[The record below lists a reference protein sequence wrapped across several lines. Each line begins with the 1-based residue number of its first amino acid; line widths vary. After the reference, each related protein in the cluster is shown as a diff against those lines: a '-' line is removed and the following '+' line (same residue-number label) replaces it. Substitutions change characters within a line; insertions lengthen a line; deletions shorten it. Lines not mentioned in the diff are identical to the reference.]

1 MSSAERFAELWTDYL
16 EGGLDEAGYDELR
29 ELLSRDESL
38 TQLAADSFQMHRL
51 LGLIGLRDTSNTE
64 MFISATQAGMTERRE
79 SFVSSVRDQLAAE
92 RNELGRNR
100 FSLKLP
106 YYVVSTFV
114 VVCLLLLIFNLG
126 FRQDKTGPES
136 EKMIKV
142 IQPEASPV
150 QKTPFNYVAT
160 LVFAEDCLW
169 ENDMQLQEGQRVS
182 SGVLRLLQGMAILR
196 FDGGAAA
203 ILVGEVGIKVQS
215 RSSARLEC
223 GEVVVRAP
231 EEAAGFLL
239 QTPATEV
246 VDLGTEFAVKVG
258 KDGATEVHVM
268 EGEVAYRKQRI
279 GEQLGELLPAG
290 QAIRY
295 DTTDANQPREI
306 KIDATRFDEL
316 LRRSRQQ
323 SLDSS
328 LLVYEPFDYPPGNI
342 PLHETTGGKGWSAP
356 WELAPWVRRDPI
368 GMNIG
373 LNDFP
378 VPGQNTPGT
387 VLEAINGISTIVRRF
402 KHPVRL
408 DQNGVYFFSV
418 IVRWEPGDGP
428 LNPFSQL
435 RIVLRTSKDMLGD
448 HVMLNLPSSLRP
460 QIETRDG
467 ELFTDFNPVKL
478 NETQLWVGKIVARR
492 DEPDEIFFRIFTE
505 GESPGVVEPAVW
517 NVVTQGVQ
525 SDARLD
531 TVVLSAPGPGK
542 RWFDDVR
549 IGTNWR
555 SVLPAPEIKRGN

>member
-16 EGGLDEAGYDELR
+16 EGELEEGGYEELR
-29 ELLSRDESL
+29 QLLSSDESL
-38 TQLAADSFQMHRL
+38 IQQAADSFQMHRL
-51 LGLIGLRDTSNTE
+51 LGLIGLRDASNTE
-64 MFISATQAGMTERRE
+64 LFISETQAGMAERRE
-79 SFVSSVRDQLAAE
+79 SFVNSVRGQLAAE
-92 RNELGRNR
+92 QKKLKGPTQKLTHY
-100 FSLKLP
+100 FVSSLL
-106 YYVVSTFV
+106 
-114 VVCLLLLIFNLG
+114 VVCLLLLVFNFG
-126 FRQDKTGPES
+126 FQQPNREPES
-136 EKMIKV
+136 ERSIKA
-142 IQPEASPV
+142 IQPEDSPV
-150 QKTPFNYVAT
+150 KKTLFNSVAT
-160 LVFAEDCLW
+160 LVFAEDCRW
-169 ENDMQLQEGQRVS
+169 GNEMQLEEGQRVS
-182 SGVLRLLQGMAILR
+182 SGGLRLLQGMAILR

-203 ILVGEVGIKVQS
+203 IMVGEVGIKVQS

-258 KDGATEVHVM
+258 KDGATEVHVL
-268 EGEVAYRKQRI
+268 EGEVAYRKHRTDD
-279 GEQLGELLPAG
+279 QLGELLPAG

-295 DTTDANQPREI
+295 DTTDSDLPREI

-328 LLVYEPFDYPPGNI
+328 LLVYEPFDYPLGNL
-342 PLHETTGGKGWSAP
+342 PLAETSGGKGWSGP
-356 WELAPWVRRDPI
+356 WELAPWVNRKAS

-373 LNDFP
+373 ANHFP
-378 VPGQNTPGT
+378 VPGKQVPGT
-387 VLEAINGISTIVRRF
+387 MMEAFNNISTIVRQF

-418 IVRWEPGDGP
+418 IVRWEPGEEAVNP
-428 LNPFSQL
+428 LTRL
-435 RIVLRTSKDMLGD
+435 RIVLRTSQDMLGD
-448 HVMLNLPSSLRP
+448 HIMLNLPSSLRP

-467 ELFTDFNPVKL
+467 EIFTDFNPVNL

-492 DEPDEIFFRIFTE
+492 DEPDEIFFRVFAE
-505 GESPGVVEPAVW
+505 GESPGVVEPAAW
-517 NVVTQGVQ
+517 NVVTLGVQ
-525 SDARLD
+525 SDAQLD

-542 RWFDDVR
+542 RWFDDIR

-555 SVLPAPEIKRGN
+555 SVLPATEHQRGK